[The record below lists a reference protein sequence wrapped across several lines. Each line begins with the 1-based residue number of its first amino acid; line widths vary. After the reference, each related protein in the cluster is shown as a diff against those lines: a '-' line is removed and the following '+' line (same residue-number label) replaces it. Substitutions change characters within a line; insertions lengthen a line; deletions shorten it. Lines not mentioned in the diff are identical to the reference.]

1 MRTPLPGEIV
11 FIMKWVPGNKTMQAT
26 KFGFTVLGY
35 TAWRKQIHVVLATFS
50 RRYDKDSSMGKSK
63 IIATLWKPLT
73 RISAHKPKRDFLK
86 NLKSLFK
93 WNNSPSYC
101 LRQTLVRK
109 GLDKFKND
117 PTKQRYTTQNIYE
130 HYDDVIMGWMA
141 SQITSLTIVYS
152 TVFWDADQRKR
163 QSSASLAFV
172 RRIHRGPVNSPHRW
186 PVTRKLF
193 PFDDVIM
200 QCKQNYK
207 SHHHRLSWWIGS
219 SMTTKFS

>member
-1 MRTPLPGEIV
+1 
-11 FIMKWVPGNKTMQAT
+11 MKWVPGNKTMQAT
-26 KFGFTVLGY
+26 KFCFTVLGY
-35 TAWRKQIHVVLATFS
+35 TAWKKQIHVVLASFS
-50 RRYDKDSSMGKSK
+50 RRYDKESSMGKSK

-73 RISAHKPKRDFLK
+73 RISAHKPKRNFLK
-86 NLKSLFK
+86 NLKSLLK

-101 LRQTLVRK
+101 LRQTLVTK

-152 TVFWDADQRKR
+152 TVFSDADQRKR
-163 QSSASLAFV
+163 QSV
-172 RRIHRGPVNSPHRW
+172 TGPVNSPHRW
-186 PVTRKLF
+186 LVTRKLF

-207 SHHHRLSWWIGS
+207 SLHHRLSWWIGS